1 MNKKRRT
8 QGFNGFGLVRTKT
21 YIATREP
28 KVVFEKIKT
37 FYGDHLHGSNGTIKI
52 NTNEGNTCTVVNEFV
67 LKEKRRQF
75 FSYVMHGITALLA
88 IILLSFIMNA
98 PFNH

>member
-28 KVVFEKIKT
+28 KVIFEKIKT
-37 FYGDHLHGSNGTIKI
+37 LRDLNGSHLDLLKKFY
-52 NTNEGNTCTVVNEFV
+52 NEGVI
-67 LKEKRRQF
+67 KK
-75 FSYVMHGITALLA
+75 
-88 IILLSFIMNA
+88 
-98 PFNH
+98 

>member
-1 MNKKRRT
+1 MNRKRRT

-21 YIATREP
+21 YIATRKP
-28 KVVFEKIKT
+28 KIVFEKIKS
-37 FYGDHLHGSNGTIKI
+37 FYGDHFHDSNGTIKI

-98 PFNH
+98 QFNH

>member
-8 QGFNGFGLVRTKT
+8 QGFNGFGLVRTET

-28 KVVFEKIKT
+28 KIIFEKIKT
-37 FYGDHLHGSNGTIKI
+37 LYGDHLHGSNGTIKI
-52 NTNEGNTCTVVNEFV
+52 NTSEGSTCTVVNEFV

-75 FSYVMHGITALLA
+75 FSYAMHGIIAVLA

-98 PFNH
+98 PFNY

>member
-37 FYGDHLHGSNGTIKI
+37 FKNKSLLIK
-52 NTNEGNTCTVVNEFV
+52 
-67 LKEKRRQF
+67 
-75 FSYVMHGITALLA
+75 SH
-88 IILLSFIMNA
+88 
-98 PFNH
+98 

>member
-28 KVVFEKIKT
+28 KVIFEKIKT

-52 NTNEGNTCTVVNEFV
+52 ITNEGNTCTVVNEFV

-75 FSYVMHGITALLA
+75 FSYLMLTL
-88 IILLSFIMNA
+88 FMDQD
-98 PFNH
+98 

>member
-28 KVVFEKIKT
+28 KVVFEKI
-37 FYGDHLHGSNGTIKI
+37 
-52 NTNEGNTCTVVNEFV
+52 
-67 LKEKRRQF
+67 
-75 FSYVMHGITALLA
+75 
-88 IILLSFIMNA
+88 
-98 PFNH
+98 

>member
-28 KVVFEKIKT
+28 KVIFEKIKT
-37 FYGDHLHGSNGTIKI
+37 FYNQPIYNFFKSNKFYI
-52 NTNEGNTCTVVNEFV
+52 
-67 LKEKRRQF
+67 R
-75 FSYVMHGITALLA
+75 
-88 IILLSFIMNA
+88 
-98 PFNH
+98 

>member
-21 YIATREP
+21 YIATRKP
-28 KVVFEKIKT
+28 KIVFEKIKS
-37 FYGDHLHGSNGTIKI
+37 FYGDHFHDSNGTIKI

-98 PFNH
+98 QFNH